1 MARTAGERRET
12 DDSRVRSQAT
22 ESSSTEPQLWDRSRT
37 PHPEG
42 TPVAMLKTD
51 LQSYPQ
57 SKPVFSQAHN
67 PPKGVGET
75 ISQHDRSAMETILT
89 LTMFLGAV
97 TGCHLRGH
105 LLLKTKPV

>member
-1 MARTAGERRET
+1 MARTAEKHREA
-12 DDSRVRSQAT
+12 DDSTVRNQAAQ
-22 ESSSTEPQLWDRSRT
+22 SNSTAPQLWERSQT

-42 TPVAMLKTD
+42 TPVAMVKTD

-89 LTMFLGAV
+89 LTMFLGAE
-97 TGCHLRGH
+97 TGCHLER
-105 LLLKTKPV
+105 KPTA